1 MNIVELKNV
10 TKSFKEDRRERN
22 VLDNIN
28 LTIQAGEF
36 IILKGEMGAGKTTL
50 INLLLGLQ
58 IPDSGTIK
66 VFDYSPEQPESK
78 LKLGLMLQKTRAPG
92 NLKVEETI
100 NLIRSFYSE
109 SYSTKELLTRSKLE
123 QKRYSWASSDKLSGG
138 EERSLYFALA
148 IAGNPELLI
157 LDEPTTGL
165 DPQARNRV
173 LQQIRDF
180 ANEGKTILLVSH
192 IESDADAI
200 SDLATRT
207 LTLSQGKIQE
217 IRTDKFEHLQES
229 LLKKKGDRLH
239 FEKPALKLENL
250 FSMLVGQTKVE
261 LLKLIRQPIILL
273 SILAL
278 YSVVAFFPKHLPD
291 AISYITGLAII
302 NLLIV
307 AIQTLSIQ
315 IATERKQGWVKLL
328 RVTPLPA
335 WIYLTSKVVIAF
347 FISMLGISLMLS
359 LGAFKVGISLPLL
372 NWVILFFSLI
382 LGIVP
387 FAILGFV
394 IGYAMDAN
402 SISLVTAF
410 IIGLAGF
417 TSGSIP
423 LAGMPEWLQNLIP
436 FSPFYHYAQLVMQVG
451 HMTVAEIYDGY
462 LAIHLEWLIW
472 TTCVASFL
480 AIRVYQR
487 NRVVS

>member
-10 TKSFKEDRRERN
+10 TKSFEESGQKRKI
-22 VLDNIN
+22 LDNVN
-28 LTIQAGEF
+28 LAIQAGEF

-50 INLLLGLQ
+50 INLILGLQ
-58 IPDSGTIK
+58 IPESGTVR
-66 VFDYSPEQPESK
+66 VFGYAPEQPESK

-100 NLIRSFYSE
+100 NLIRSFYPK
-109 SYSTKELLTRSKLE
+109 SYSTAELLTRSKLE
-123 QKRYSWASSDKLSGG
+123 QKRYSWASSDELSGG

-148 IAGNPELLI
+148 IAGNPEFLI

-165 DPQARNRV
+165 DPHARSRV

-207 LTLSQGKIQE
+207 LTLSHGKIQE
-217 IRTDKFEHLQES
+217 VRTDNFEQLQQSISKFGGAYSRSEQPVV
-229 LLKKKGDRLH
+229 
-239 FEKPALKLENL
+239 KPKNL
-250 FSMLVGQTKVE
+250 FSMLLGQTKVE
-261 LLKLIRQPIILL
+261 LLKLIRQPIVLL
-273 SILAL
+273 SMLAL
-278 YSVVAFFPKHLPD
+278 YSVVALFPRNDPNALF
-291 AISYITGLAII
+291 YMTGLATI

-335 WIYLTSKVVIAF
+335 WIYLTSKVIIAF
-347 FISMLGISLMLS
+347 IVSFTGIILMFSLGI
-359 LGAFKVGISLPLL
+359 FKVGMSQPFFD
-372 NWVILFFSLI
+372 WVILFFSLI

-387 FAILGFV
+387 FAIFGFV
-394 IGYAMDAN
+394 IGYTMDAN
-402 SISLVTAF
+402 SISLVSAF
-410 IIGLAGF
+410 LIGLAVF
-417 TSGSIP
+417 SSGSIP
-423 LAGMPEWLQNLIP
+423 LPGMPEWLQNLIP
-436 FSPFYHYAQLVMQVG
+436 FSPFYHYAQIVMWAG
-451 HMTVAEIYDGY
+451 HIQIAEFYNNY
-462 LAIHLEWLIW
+462 LAIHLEWLVW

-480 AIRVYQR
+480 AIWAYQR
-487 NRVVS
+487 NRAIS